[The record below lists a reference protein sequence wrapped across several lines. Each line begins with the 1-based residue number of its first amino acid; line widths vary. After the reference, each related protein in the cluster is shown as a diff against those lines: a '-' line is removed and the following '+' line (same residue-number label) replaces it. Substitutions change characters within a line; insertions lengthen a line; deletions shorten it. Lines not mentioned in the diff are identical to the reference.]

1 MTLVSRK
8 WPQFWL
14 LCLIWGSSFLFIRIG
29 VEHVPPLQLVFIR
42 TLIAALGLNAVLLWQ
57 GKSLPK
63 DKRSL
68 LDLLVL
74 GIVNTVLPFF
84 LITWGE
90 TYIESSMAS
99 ILQGTAALFTLL
111 VAHFAFNDER
121 ITLRKLLG
129 LMTGFLGVVVLAYR
143 GAALDL
149 EAKPVLYLLGQLAV
163 VVASFCYAIGGSYS
177 RKAMQQRLEPL
188 QASAG
193 AMTVAAVTTGVM
205 MFITPKLGGLPP
217 VDVRQLD
224 SGVIVAILALGFINT
239 FIAYL
244 IFYALVVKLGAAR
257 TSMVTYVIPVV
268 GLLLGIIFLGE
279 KLEYRLI
286 LGAVMI
292 VGSIAVVNL
301 KLERLFKRSKISP

>member
-1 MTLVSRK
+1 MNRK

-42 TLIAALGLNAVLLWQ
+42 TLIAAVGLNAVLWWQ
-57 GKSLPK
+57 KKSFP
-63 DKRSL
+63 RRGRNL
-68 LDLLVL
+68 LDIIFL
-74 GIVNTVLPFF
+74 GVVNTVMPFF

-90 TYIESSMAS
+90 THIESSLAS

-111 VAHFAFNDER
+111 VAHFTFADER
-121 ITLRKLLG
+121 ITPRKLLG
-129 LMTGFLGVVVLAYR
+129 LALGFLGVVVLTSRDASTV
-143 GAALDL
+143 GAT
-149 EAKPVLYLLGQLAV
+149 KPLFYLLGQLAV
-163 VVASFCYAIGGSYS
+163 VVASFCYAIGGTYS

-193 AMTVAAVTTGVM
+193 AMTIAAVITGIM
-205 MFITPKLGGLPP
+205 TFITPMFGGLAP
-217 VDVRQLD
+217 VDIRQLEL
-224 SGVIVAILALGFINT
+224 SVLLAVLTLGFLNT

-244 IFYALVVKLGAAR
+244 IFYGLVVKLGAAR

-268 GLLLGIIFLGE
+268 GLLLGVIFLKE

-286 LGAVMI
+286 LGTIMI

-301 KLERLFKRSKISP
+301 KLENLFKRSKSI

>member
-1 MTLVSRK
+1 MNRK

-42 TLIAALGLNAVLLWQ
+42 TLIAAMGLNAVLWWQ
-57 GKSLPK
+57 KKSFPGRGRNLF
-63 DKRSL
+63 DITF
-68 LDLLVL
+68 L
-74 GIVNTVLPFF
+74 GVVNTVMPFF

-90 TYIESSMAS
+90 THIESSLAS

-111 VAHFAFNDER
+111 VAHFTFADER
-121 ITLRKLLG
+121 ITPRKLLG
-129 LMTGFLGVVVLAYR
+129 LALGFLGVVVLTSRDASTV
-143 GAALDL
+143 GAA
-149 EAKPVLYLLGQLAV
+149 KPLLYLLGQLAV
-163 VVASFCYAIGGSYS
+163 VVASFCYAIGGTYS

-188 QASAG
+188 QVSAG
-193 AMTVAAVTTGVM
+193 TMTIAAIVTGILMV
-205 MFITPKLGGLPP
+205 ITPAFGGLPP
-217 VDVRQLD
+217 VDIRQLD
-224 SGVIVAILALGFINT
+224 SGVLLAVLTLGFLNT

-244 IFYALVVKLGAAR
+244 IFYGLVAKLGAAR

-268 GLLLGIIFLGE
+268 GLVLGVIFLRE

-286 LGAVMI
+286 LGALMI

-301 KLERLFKRSKISP
+301 KLERLFKKTKISS